1 MTDLPKLSRPARRA
15 LAHIGINSLEE
26 LTRLTEKEFLALHG
40 IGPASLPV
48 IRAALD
54 AAGLDFRR
62 E

>member
-1 MTDLPKLSRPARRA
+1 MTDLPKLSRPARSA

-40 IGPASLPV
+40 AGPASLPA
-48 IRAALD
+48 IKAALG